1 MKNGGIRQRNFTF
14 HSAPEDDKKMFREE
28 YCKQVDD
35 MLIQGFVDNDDLE
48 LRMILKKI
56 PCGLEFMK
64 YVSRHMLADRMKRES
79 DSMTFGVSNDGSSLS
94 AVTGNSLTIYY
105 EDYAEPGKTN
115 AVVTMMADFLDLG
128 TVDYNQRPSFTGGRT
143 YTDYFTV
150 EEKNAVGQLFRIM
163 LAHDK
168 GTWNLLKVYF

>member
-1 MKNGGIRQRNFTF
+1 MINGGIRQRNFTF

-64 YVSRHMLADRMKRES
+64 YVSWHMFADRMKRES

-105 EDYAEPGKTN
+105 EDYAEPSKTN

-128 TVDYNQRPSFTGGRT
+128 TVDYNQRPSFAG
-143 YTDYFTV
+143 
-150 EEKNAVGQLFRIM
+150 EEGLIRIIS
-163 LAHDK
+163 LCRK
-168 GTWNLLKVYF
+168 GMRLDNCLGLCLRMIRVLGIY